1 MYPIELIKINIFTK
15 IGTQNAI
22 KYFNLLNFKS
32 IILLNRPKLCKYK
45 ECIKLL

>member
-1 MYPIELIKINIFTK
+1 MYPIELIKINIFTQ

-22 KYFNLLNFKS
+22 KYFNLLNSKS
-32 IILLNRPKLCKYK
+32 IILLNKLCKYK